1 LKEPAVATNPAN
13 PPTPTNTPAP
23 QNEQVPAYS
32 ASERPVTRADRIAF
46 QVWMVV
52 VLLTVVIALVL
63 FLFDKIH
70 FAITGR

>member
-1 LKEPAVATNPAN
+1 MKEPAVATNPAN
-13 PPTPTNTPAP
+13 TPTPASTPAP

-32 ASERPVTRADRIAF
+32 ASERPATRADRIAF
-46 QVWMVV
+46 QIWIVI